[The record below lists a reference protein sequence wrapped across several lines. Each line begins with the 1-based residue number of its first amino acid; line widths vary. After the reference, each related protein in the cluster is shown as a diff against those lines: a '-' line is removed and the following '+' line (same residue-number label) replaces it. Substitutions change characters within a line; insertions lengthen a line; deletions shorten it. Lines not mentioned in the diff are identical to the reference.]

1 MKNFKILSSINTT
14 SDNPLPELSAF
25 KVPFFQSSAIVKLY
39 SGTEEVKVL
48 VCPIFDSSAKRETG
62 HILVQLFS
70 GRGLAKYF
78 TTRAIIIHG
87 PVLYSETNGEEFG
100 RALKLLKRTLP
111 WYTLF
116 IQFRNLS
123 NDECLAHAFRKEGF
137 RFYDRLNLCKRI
149 SPLEDAWN
157 ELSES
162 KRRQIRQSRTNG
174 LEMIRYPARSEV
186 LAFYRILQSLYKRI
200 VKPLPSV
207 AFFMKFYE
215 LSLSGE
221 IKGFISLARFRG
233 EIVGGIVC
241 PYDNTGRVYEYYV
254 AGMDKE
260 LAAFKV
266 YPSVALT
273 WEAMQRGSKLGC
285 HVFDFM
291 GLGVPAKPYGVRDFK
306 LRFGG
311 KVENPGRWNKIH
323 NPVLYFLTEIV
334 YNIKFGIQKIL
345 LF

>member
-1 MKNFKILSSINTT
+1 M
-14 SDNPLPELSAF
+14 
-25 KVPFFQSSAIVKLY
+25 
-39 SGTEEVKVL
+39 
-48 VCPIFDSSAKRETG
+48 DSTGHHQKG
-62 HILVQLFS
+62 HILIQIVS
-70 GRGLAKYF
+70 GKGFTKYL

-87 PVLYSETNGEEFG
+87 PVQYSETNVEELG
-100 RALKLLKRTLP
+100 KALKLLKRTLP

-123 NDECLAHAFRKEGF
+123 NDERLAHAFRKAGF
-137 RFYDRLNLCKRI
+137 RFYDRLNLCKKI

-174 LEMIRYPARSEV
+174 LEIIRNPARSEV
-186 LAFYRILQSLYKRI
+186 LAFYSILQGLYKRI

-221 IKGFISLARFRG
+221 IKGFISLARYQG
-233 EIVGGIVC
+233 KIVGGIVC
-241 PYDNTGRVYEYYV
+241 PYDNTGRVYEYYIC
-254 AGMDKE
+254 GLDKE
-260 LAAFKV
+260 LAPNKV

-273 WEAMQRGSKLGC
+273 WDAMLRGAELGC
-285 HVFDFM
+285 RYFDFM
-291 GLGVPAKPYGVRDFK
+291 GLGVPSKPYGVRDFK

-323 NPVLYFLTEIV
+323 NPVLYFLAEIV
-334 YNIKFGIQKIL
+334 YNIKIWIQRIL